1 MNSRPNVIVCICD
14 QLRAFEVGCYG
25 NEVIRTP
32 NIDMLA
38 AGGVR
43 FEHAVSTDPV
53 CMPARSSLISGQYA
67 RTCMGA
73 LGNASVPDEQG
84 RPIVASWPLQD
95 RVHMPDS
102 TIAEQFQAAGY
113 DTALIGKWHIHTA
126 PELVGFDY
134 TLHPRVNHRHTGQ
147 DFVENGGSPQLVDGF
162 SVDYEIENV
171 LSYLAADRENPFFLY
186 YSISPP
192 HMPLAD
198 APNEYLNMYDPADM
212 PLRPN
217 VFLDGKMAYDEDWFK
232 VYLWDFLYYSLKLP
246 HTLELPEG
254 FDLRTL
260 TALYYGLTTWVDD
273 MVGRMMEGLR
283 ANGLLDNTIVV
294 FTSDHGDNLGSHHRF
309 NKGLLIEESIRIP
322 MIFHAPSLW
331 QAGINNSQVA
341 QLIDIMPTV
350 LDASGCTVPE
360 HVQGRSLRP
369 ILAGERPQLEE
380 NWGFIET
387 SGGEIGVR
395 TPTHL
400 LGRQTSGKASGV
412 EEEPTSFY
420 DLRDDP
426 FEMNNLAATGQQ
438 AQTEAELDNLLTA
451 WDKSTPWMNQEM

>member
-1 MNSRPNVIVCICD
+1 MKNKPNVIICICD

-25 NEVIRTP
+25 NQVISTP
-32 NIDMLA
+32 NIDDLA
-38 AGGVR
+38 RNGVR

-53 CMPARSSLISGQYA
+53 CMPARSSLVSGQYA

-73 LGNASVPDEQG
+73 LGNASVPDEHG
-84 RPIVASWPLQD
+84 RPIVASWPLQE
-95 RVHMPDS
+95 RIHLPDP
-102 TIAEQFQAAGY
+102 TIAEQFKDAGY
-113 DTALIGKWHIHTA
+113 DTALIGKWHIHPA
-126 PELVGFDY
+126 PEIVGFDY
-134 TLHPRVNHRHTGQ
+134 TLHPRVNPRPTGQ
-147 DFVENGGSPQLVDGF
+147 DFVENGGPPQLVDGF

-171 LSYLAADRENPFFLY
+171 LSYLAADRNNPFFLY

-198 APNEYLNMYDPADM
+198 APEHYLTMYDPDDM

-217 VFLDGKMAYDEDWFK
+217 VFIDGEMAYDEHWFK
-232 VYLWDFLYYSLKLP
+232 VYLWDFLYYSQNLP
-246 HTLELPEG
+246 YTLDLPEG

-283 ANGLLDNTIVV
+283 ANGQLDNTIVV

-322 MIFHAPSLW
+322 MIFHAPWLW
-331 QAGINNSQVA
+331 EPSVSSSQVA

-350 LDASGCTVPE
+350 LDASGSPIPD
-360 HVQGRSLRP
+360 HVQGRNLSP
-369 ILAGERPQLEE
+369 VLAGDSPRLDE

-387 SGGEIGVR
+387 TDGEIGVR

-400 LGRQTSGKASGV
+400 LGRRTSNSEGGA
-412 EEEPTSFY
+412 ENRPNCFY

-426 FEMNNLAATGQQ
+426 YELNDLAGIVEQEQ
-438 AQTEAELDNLLTA
+438 AESELDDLLTA
-451 WDKSTPWMNQEM
+451 WDQNTPWMN